1 MSDHV
6 TKQMKK
12 KRERRERAHL
22 RVRSRVIGTAE
33 RPRLSIYKSLKYIYA
48 QVIDDSRGVTLA
60 QASSSDP
67 DVRGTLAG
75 GAAEHEAPKSGKPGE
90 AQAAGETGEAGETAK
105 TGGADGKA
113 SKAPGTASQ
122 AAAKLVGEKVAERA
136 KAKGVS
142 KVVFD
147 RGGYIYHGKVKA
159 VAEAAREKGLLF

>member
-1 MSDHV
+1 MSDHI

-12 KRERRERAHL
+12 KRERRQRAHL
-22 RVRSRVIGTAE
+22 RVRNRVRGTEE

-60 QASSSDP
+60 QASSADP
-67 DVRGTLAG
+67 DVRGTLT
-75 GAAEHEAPKSGKPGE
+75 AEHEAPKPAKSGE
-90 AQAAGETGEAGETAK
+90 AQAAGEAGET
-105 TGGADGKA
+105 GGKA
-113 SKAPGTASQ
+113 SDAPEAPKTSRAPGTASQ

-159 VAEAAREKGLLF
+159 VAEAAREKGLQF